1 MIAMR
6 KLWGSGAIAALV
18 AIALPSVASAQ
29 SAPPPFDPAIDINN
43 FEYSI
48 GPKSF
53 FTVDKADTADQKQ
66 LALDAVVTF
75 LSRPFTVYT
84 TDGDPNNPMITGE
97 RTQVVQSLTAAQLSA
112 LVNVLRALAL

>member
-6 KLWGSGAIAALV
+6 KLWGSRAIAG
-18 AIALPSVASAQ
+18 PRCDRRTGVASAQ
-29 SAPPPFDPAIDINN
+29 SAPPPYDPAIDINN

-53 FTVDKADTADQKQ
+53 FTVDNADTADKKQ

-75 LSRPFTVYT
+75 MSSPFTVYT
-84 TDGDPNNPMITGE
+84 TDGDPNSPMITAE
-97 RTQVVQSLTAAQLSA
+97 RRKSFS
-112 LVNVLRALAL
+112 R